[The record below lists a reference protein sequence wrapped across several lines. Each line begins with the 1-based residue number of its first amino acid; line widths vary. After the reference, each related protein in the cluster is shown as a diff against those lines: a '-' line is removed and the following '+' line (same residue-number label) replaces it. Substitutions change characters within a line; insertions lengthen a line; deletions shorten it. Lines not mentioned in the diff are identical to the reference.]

1 MDKYIRLY
9 VYRGN
14 FRLMQTQIGQVIHAK
29 AIQGNNVHERKTIWI
44 MKVHEENK
52 LMALLMLDY
61 TEEQAERIVACITSI
76 YTDESDLEELVY
88 KIDNDL
94 ED

>member
-1 MDKYIRLY
+1 
-9 VYRGN
+9 
-14 FRLMQTQIGQVIHAK
+14 
-29 AIQGNNVHERKTIWI
+29 

-61 TEEQAERIVACITSI
+61 TEEQAERIISVITDNN
-76 YTDESDLEELVY
+76 TDERDIEELIY
-88 KIDNDL
+88 NIDNNL

>member
-1 MDKYIRLY
+1 M
-9 VYRGN
+9 
-14 FRLMQTQIGQVIHAK
+14 QIGQVIHAK
-29 AIQGNNVHERKTIWI
+29 AIQRNNVHELKTIRI

-52 LMALLMLDY
+52 LMALLMIDY

-76 YTDESDLEELVY
+76 YTDESDIEELVY
-88 KIDNDL
+88 KIDNNL

>member
-1 MDKYIRLY
+1 
-9 VYRGN
+9 
-14 FRLMQTQIGQVIHAK
+14 
-29 AIQGNNVHERKTIWI
+29 

-61 TEEQAERIVACITSI
+61 TEEQAERIIDCITSI
-76 YTDESDLEELVY
+76 YTDESDIEELVY
-88 KIDNDL
+88 KIDNNL

>member
-1 MDKYIRLY
+1 
-9 VYRGN
+9 
-14 FRLMQTQIGQVIHAK
+14 
-29 AIQGNNVHERKTIWI
+29 

-52 LMALLMLDY
+52 LMALLLLDY

-88 KIDNDL
+88 KIDNNL
-94 ED
+94 EDWIMLFAIIIFIGLSANVLKELTKWVYLEWL

>member
-1 MDKYIRLY
+1 
-9 VYRGN
+9 
-14 FRLMQTQIGQVIHAK
+14 
-29 AIQGNNVHERKTIWI
+29 

-61 TEEQAERIVACITSI
+61 TEEQAERIIAVITDNN
-76 YTDESDLEELVY
+76 TDERDLEELIY
-88 KIDNDL
+88 NIDNNL